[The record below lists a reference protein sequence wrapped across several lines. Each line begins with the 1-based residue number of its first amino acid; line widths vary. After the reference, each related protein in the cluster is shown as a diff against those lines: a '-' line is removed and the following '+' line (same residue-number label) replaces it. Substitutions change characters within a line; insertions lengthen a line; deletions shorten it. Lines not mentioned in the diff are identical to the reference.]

1 MEINLSTKRRFQKT
15 RKPNVQP
22 PLVSVIIPVLNGG
35 KYLPISLQGIE
46 KQNYPNIEVIAV
58 DDGSTDNS
66 FQLLENYCKKSAR
79 TVSLLRHPG
88 GQQAG
93 IAASYRLALKEA
105 RGKYIIFLDQD
116 DYWPVE
122 KISTQLDVFKSNP
135 DVGLIFSDVFT
146 FNNAGKS
153 SEKPFQGIVNRPP
166 ANKPFHGF
174 KRLLWGNYIL
184 TFSNIMV
191 RRELVRRNDFIL
203 EPEGYQ
209 DWMFLL
215 LLSTRCQFYYCTN
228 TRIYWRQHEESFHGE
243 FKQQNNYRKENRQLR
258 KAVLINTME
267 KILNDPNARF
277 YKSSFQHFLSKRYW
291 QGVIATLNFVNHASD
306 KITRL
311 TQRT

>member
-1 MEINLSTKRRFQKT
+1 MEINLSTKQRFQSV
-15 RKPNVQP
+15 RKSNVRS
-22 PLVSVIIPVLNGG
+22 PLVSVIMPVLNGG

-46 KQNYPNIEVIAV
+46 QQNYPNIEIIAV

-66 FQLLENYCKKSAR
+66 FLLLENFCQKSAR
-79 TVSLLRHPG
+79 TVSILRHPDG
-88 GQQAG
+88 RQSG

-105 RGKYIIFLDQD
+105 RGKYIVFLDQD
-116 DYWPVE
+116 DYWPID
-122 KISTQLDVFKSNP
+122 KISTQLDILKSNP

-146 FNNAGKS
+146 FNNSGKTA
-153 SEKPFQGIVNRPP
+153 EKPFQGIVNRPP
-166 ANKPFHGF
+166 ANKPFDGF

-191 RRELVRRNDFIL
+191 RRELIRESDFIL

-228 TRIYWRQHEESFHGE
+228 THIYWRQHEKSFHGE
-243 FKQQNNYRKENRQLR
+243 FKQQSNYRRESRQLR
-258 KAVLINTME
+258 KAVLFNTME

-277 YKSSFQHFLSKRYW
+277 YKSPIHHYLTKMYW
-291 QGVIATLNFVNHASD
+291 QGVITTLNFVNHASD

-311 TQRT
+311 RK